1 MQRHWQDSCWRAIRQ
16 AVQVAEMVVV
26 ETPSHQVTSQAREI
40 KQAFGAYA
48 PPALHETF
56 LAEPSGKAERTIKNL
71 LS

>member
-1 MQRHWQDSCWRAIRQ
+1 M
-16 AVQVAEMVVV
+16 VVAEA
-26 ETPSHQVTSQAREI
+26 PSHQVTYQAREI